1 MSRILYVLYGV
12 VVYVIFFVTFLY
24 AIAFV
29 EDWTHVVGGHNLVP
43 HMIDFGGPTSSTGV
57 AFVIDALLL
66 SLFAVQHSVMARRGF
81 KAAWT
86 KVVPKAIERS
96 TFVLFASL
104 ALIVMFVFWHPMTRT
119 IWGSPS
125 FYHSSA
131 GKALIGL
138 SLVGWGLVLVATFL
152 INHFELFG
160 LQQVVQAA
168 KGVDPAKPTFKAP
181 GFYKLVRHPIYLGF
195 IIAFWATPVMTV
207 GHLLFAV
214 ATLGYMLVA
223 IQLEERD
230 LTHEFGDQY
239 KNYKATVRGLVPV
252 PKSKD

>member
-1 MSRILYVLYGV
+1 MSRILYVLYGI

-43 HMIDFGGPTSSTGV
+43 HMLDYGGTQSSTGV

-81 KAAWT
+81 KQVWT
-86 KVVPKAIERS
+86 KIIPKAIERS
-96 TFVLFASL
+96 TFVLAASL
-104 ALIVMFVFWHPMTRT
+104 ALIVMFVFWRPMT
-119 IWGSPS
+119 
-125 FYHSSA
+125 SSA
-131 GKALIGL
+131 IWTVHDKTIGHALIGL
-138 SLVGWGLVLVATFL
+138 SLVGWGIVLVATFL

-160 LQQVVQAA
+160 LQQVYQAA
-168 KGVDPAKPTFKAP
+168 KGVDPAKPHFKAP

-195 IIAFWATPVMTV
+195 IIAFWATPVMTI

-252 PKSKD
+252 PKSKG